1 MKTLY
6 KKVTVPSEV
15 MGNAF
20 VHYEVFEHNGKKFL
34 ALVRADNGTPVGFN
48 SDCCLKVMTS
58 DGDWGNVV
66 DNRLIG
72 LEFNKDSV
80 YYGSSNPNVKKAL
93 LEEPVLAFKDY
104 VRKVY

>member
-6 KKVTVPSEV
+6 KKATVPSEV

-34 ALVRADNGTPVGFN
+34 ALVKADNGTPIGFN

-58 DGDWGNVV
+58 DGDWSNVV

-72 LEFNKDSV
+72 VRFSRDSV
-80 YYGSSNPNVKKAL
+80 YYGSAGDTPKKAL